1 VAGLKRRT
9 GRHSKVLWLL
19 GGSFAFDI
27 IITVVLAVTGVQV
40 LNQSSELE
48 HVQEVTSDDV
58 LCPLYEIFVTA
69 AKAPPPPPNPGEKP
83 DAYKQRM
90 EDRSAALKTISEG
103 YVILD
108 CKPSGEKKQ

>member
-27 IITVVLAVTGVQV
+27 IITVALAVTGVQV

-48 HVQEVTSDDV
+48 HVQEVTSNDV
-58 LCPLYEIFVTA
+58 LCPLYEVFVTA
-69 AKAPPPPPNPGEKP
+69 AKAPPPPPNPGEKT

-90 EDRSAALKTISEG
+90 KERGVALKTITQG
-103 YVILD
+103 YATLE
-108 CKPSGEKKQ
+108 CKPGGEKK